1 LENQDAQI
9 ANHEKLKKLKFL
21 SIMISYYFNYF
32 RVKYRLATFVKQ
44 KGNYK
49 IIRIRFFISLL
60 IFLILN
66 GCSTYRSFR
75 NDKDTLWKHQYRL
88 KESAF
93 LNTTG
98 NDFYLLKGD
107 SNYSSVTLPTMPEK
121 VNLLLIQSMKEVEL
135 FEKTSYSDDSSAK
148 LQVTGTI
155 TNSRSY
161 FLITFLSSFFSG
173 LTFKVIP
180 MIWREQQQLEIK
192 VYENKKEIFSS
203 KKEETLIYYDSIL
216 IEFFTNAKKAGD
228 VQKRVMQEHTSQI
241 LKEFYDSYKSS
252 PNFK

>member
-1 LENQDAQI
+1 
-9 ANHEKLKKLKFL
+9 
-21 SIMISYYFNYF
+21 MISYYFNYF